1 MKLKFKAEA
10 KDWVFFGIFCVVL
23 LYFVAIA
30 VLNLAQFAASD
41 LDKPFHGFNPFPA
54 FTKDY
59 IGVTIVLYIAALVG
73 CIISVSDKFFDR
85 EKGFGIFVDS
95 SKKEKGFSRWAT
107 EKEYKEFLS
116 KVKVADKTANAGG
129 IPLIND
135 GKNMWVDDGESHSII
150 IGSTGSGKTQ
160 IIVLP
165 LVESLAKH
173 DESMIITDPK
183 GEIYEK
189 TSEMLKELGYNVVV
203 LNFRN
208 PQEGSG
214 WNPVNLP
221 YEYYKNHNNDKA
233 NELIDDLA
241 INILYDQNAQK
252 QDPFW
257 EKTSADYFSGLTLAL
272 FEDAKEEEINLNSI
286 NLLATVGEERIGP
299 STYIKKYFETKD
311 PASPAYVSAS
321 STLIAPNETKG
332 GILAVFKQKLR
343 LFASRENIS
352 EMLSHSDFDM
362 KEIGRKKTAVFIIIQ
377 DEKKTYH
384 PLVTIFLKQCYETL
398 VDVAQENGGKLQYRT
413 NFILDE
419 FANMPPL
426 KDVETMV
433 SAARSRNMRF
443 NFIIQNFAQLN
454 DVYGKEKGDTIK
466 GNCTNIIYLIS
477 SEMAALE
484 EISKM
489 CGEIKVKSGKDG
501 KEKEE
506 NRPLVTVSDLQ
517 RMGKGEIIVLRTREY
532 PLKTKLKY
540 DYQIDW
546 GYERKQATYPYRDK
560 KEVKVFDLK
569 GFVEARKAERA
580 NSILEK
586 FKNNNQNK
594 LYSGLGARPIGS
606 VDDLPSLA
614 PKVPEPSTQKPP
626 LNVSEIDEILKKID
640 NKMSALN
647 SDANTNKKEKEETE
661 IKNRAMGP
669 SMSMGIGGISQNAVE
684 NEVQGPSIPKPV
696 INETPKIE
704 KQDNASKFNVPNL
717 NIVSDVSIPKYEEK
731 KEEPPKFKFDNS
743 ILLNKEK
750 SNQSSSSNKQINE
763 KIKTEVKPINSEVKN
778 KNENSNYITD
788 DQFFDD
794 FFAEED

>member
-1 MKLKFKAEA
+1 MKLKFQAEP
-10 KDWVFFGIFCVVL
+10 KDWAFFGVFCVVL

-59 IGVTIVLYIAALVG
+59 IGITLVVYIAALVG
-73 CIISVSDKFFDR
+73 CIISVSDKFVDR
-85 EKGFGIFVDS
+85 DKGFGLLFS
-95 SKKEKGFSRWAT
+95 KPKKEKGFSRWAS
-107 EKEYKEFLS
+107 EKEYKELLK
-116 KVKVADKTANAGG
+116 KVKVTDKTAEAGG
-129 IPLIND
+129 IPLVND
-135 GKNMWVDDGESHSII
+135 GKYMWVDDGESHSII

-160 IIVLP
+160 IVVLP
-165 LVESLAKH
+165 LVESLAKNN
-173 DESMIITDPK
+173 ESMIITDPK

-189 TSEMLKELGYNVVV
+189 TSEMLKEKGYNVVL

-214 WNPVNLP
+214 WNPVYLP
-221 YEYYKNHNNDKA
+221 YEYYKNHNGDKA

-299 STYIKKYFETKD
+299 STYIKKYFETK
-311 PASPAYVSAS
+311 PPTSPAYVSAS

-362 KEIGRKKTAVFIIIQ
+362 KDIGRKKTAVFIIIQ

-398 VDVAQENGGKLQYRT
+398 VDVAQENGGRLQYRT

-466 GNCTNIIYLIS
+466 GNCNNIIYLIS

-506 NRPLVTVSDLQ
+506 NRPLITVSDLQ

-532 PLKTKLKY
+532 PLKVKLKY

-546 GYERKQATYPYRDK
+546 GYERKKAGYPHRERQ
-560 KEVKVFDLK
+560 EVKVFDLK
-569 GFVEARKAERA
+569 GFVEAKKAERA

-586 FKNNNQNK
+586 FKNPTQTK
-594 LYSGLGARPIGS
+594 SSGLGARAIGS
-606 VDDLPSLA
+606 IDDLPSLA
-614 PKVPEPSTQKPP
+614 PKPISSEKEPKVPSG
-626 LNVSEIDEILKKID
+626 VSEIDEILKKID
-640 NKMSALN
+640 SKMSALKEE
-647 SDANTNKKEKEETE
+647 ANNKKEELVQTE
-661 IKNRAMGP
+661 VKGR
-669 SMSMGIGGISQNAVE
+669 SMGMGNNSNSNVE
-684 NEVQGPSIPKPV
+684 EPEAKIPVPTEEIVKAPVVNEPTELELKAK
-696 INETPKIE
+696 ETLEKVVKKEAPKI
-704 KQDNASKFNVPNL
+704 NVPDL
-717 NIVSDVSIPKYEEK
+717 NIVAGENIPKYEENINTTSKFNMLPEMEKSK
-731 KEEPPKFKFDNS
+731 KELTTEV
-743 ILLNKEK
+743 KEK
-750 SNQSSSSNKQINE
+750 SLPE
-763 KIKTEVKPINSEVKN
+763 KVDEKERYV
-778 KNENSNYITD
+778 TD

-794 FFAEED
+794 FFSDDEDL

>member
-1 MKLKFKAEA
+1 MKLKFQAEP
-10 KDWVFFGIFCVVL
+10 KDWAFFGIFCVVL

-59 IGVTIVLYIAALVG
+59 IGITLVVYIAALIG

-85 EKGFGIFVDS
+85 DKGFGLFFS
-95 SKKEKGFSRWAT
+95 KPKKEKGFSRWAT
-107 EKEYKEFLS
+107 EKEYKELLK
-116 KVKVADKTANAGG
+116 KVKVTDKTADAGG
-129 IPLIND
+129 IPLVND
-135 GKNMWVDDGESHSII
+135 GKYMWVDDGESHSII

-160 IIVLP
+160 IVVLP
-165 LVESLAKH
+165 LVESLAKN

-189 TSEMLKELGYNVVV
+189 TSEMLKEKGYNVVL

-214 WNPVNLP
+214 WNPVYLP
-221 YEYYKNHNNDKA
+221 YEYYKNHNGDKA

-299 STYIKKYFETKD
+299 STYIKKYFETK
-311 PASPAYVSAS
+311 PPTSPAYVSAS

-362 KEIGRKKTAVFIIIQ
+362 KDIGRKKTAVFIIIQ

-398 VDVAQENGGKLQYRT
+398 VDVAQENGGRLQYRT

-466 GNCTNIIYLIS
+466 GNCNNIIYLIS

-506 NRPLVTVSDLQ
+506 NRPLITVSDLQ

-532 PLKTKLKY
+532 PLKVKLKY

-546 GYERKQATYPYRDK
+546 GYERKKAGYPHRERQ
-560 KEVKVFDLK
+560 EVKVFDLK
-569 GFVEARKAERA
+569 GFVEAKKAERA

-586 FKNNNQNK
+586 FKNPSPAK
-594 LYSGLGARPIGS
+594 PSGLGARAIGS
-606 VDDLPSLA
+606 IDDLPSLA
-614 PKVPEPSTQKPP
+614 PKPVAAKTESKVPTG
-626 LNVSEIDEILKKID
+626 VSEIDEILKKID
-640 NKMSALN
+640 SKMSALK
-647 SDANTNKKEKEETE
+647 DEANNKKEEPIQTEVKGRSMGMGSGAENPVETKEETIVSEAPTELE
-661 IKNRAMGP
+661 IKAKETLEKVLP
-669 SMSMGIGGISQNAVE
+669 AKEEKTV
-684 NEVQGPSIPKPV
+684 KK
-696 INETPKIE
+696 ETPKM
-704 KQDNASKFNVPNL
+704 NVPDL
-717 NIVSDVSIPKYEEK
+717 NIVAGENIPKYEENIVTTPKFNVLPEMENTK
-731 KEEPPKFKFDNS
+731 KE
-743 ILLNKEK
+743 IT
-750 SNQSSSSNKQINE
+750 
-763 KIKTEVKPINSEVKN
+763 TEVKEKALPEKVEEKDR
-778 KNENSNYITD
+778 YVTD

-794 FFAEED
+794 FFADDEEL

>member
-1 MKLKFKAEA
+1 MKLKFQAEP
-10 KDWVFFGIFCVVL
+10 KDWAFFGIFCVVL

-59 IGVTIVLYIAALVG
+59 IGITIVVYIAALVG

-85 EKGFGIFVDS
+85 DKGFGIFFS
-95 SKKEKGFSRWAT
+95 KPKKEKGFSRWAT
-107 EKEYKEFLS
+107 EKEYKELLK
-116 KVKVADKTANAGG
+116 KVKVTDNKAEAGG
-129 IPLIND
+129 IPLVND
-135 GKNMWVDDGESHSII
+135 GKYMWVDDGESHSII

-160 IIVLP
+160 IVVLP
-165 LVESLAKH
+165 LVESLAKN

-189 TSEMLKELGYNVVV
+189 TSEMLKEKGYNVVL

-214 WNPVNLP
+214 WNPVYLP
-221 YEYYKNHNNDKA
+221 YEYYKNHNGDKA

-299 STYIKKYFETKD
+299 STYIKKYFETK
-311 PASPAYVSAS
+311 PPTSPAYVSAS

-362 KEIGRKKTAVFIIIQ
+362 KDIGRKKTAVFIIIQ

-398 VDVAQENGGKLQYRT
+398 VDVAQENGGRLQYRT

-466 GNCTNIIYLIS
+466 GNCNNIIYLIS

-532 PLKTKLKY
+532 PLKVKLKY

-546 GYERKQATYPYRDK
+546 GYERKKAGYPHRERQ
-560 KEVKVFDLK
+560 EVKVFDLK
-569 GFVEARKAERA
+569 GFVEAKKAERA

-586 FKNNNQNK
+586 FKNPTPAK
-594 LYSGLGARPIGS
+594 TSGLGARAIGS
-606 VDDLPSLA
+606 IDDLPSLA
-614 PKVPEPSTQKPP
+614 PKPVSANPEPKVPTG
-626 LNVSEIDEILKKID
+626 VSEIDEILKKID
-640 NKMSALN
+640 SKMSALK
-647 SDANTNKKEKEETE
+647 DEANVKKEEPIQTEVKGRSMGMTSSDQSITEDSANEPEPTVKQADLEMKAKETLEKVLPAKEEK
-661 IKNRAMGP
+661 IVK
-669 SMSMGIGGISQNAVE
+669 
-684 NEVQGPSIPKPV
+684 K
-696 INETPKIE
+696 ET
-704 KQDNASKFNVPNL
+704 SKMNVPDL
-717 NIVSDVSIPKYEEK
+717 NIVSGEGIPKYEESIITKPKFNMLPEMENTK
-731 KEEPPKFKFDNS
+731 KELS
-743 ILLNKEK
+743 
-750 SNQSSSSNKQINE
+750 
-763 KIKTEVKPINSEVKN
+763 TEVKEKALPEKVDEK
-778 KNENSNYITD
+778 ERYVTD

-794 FFAEED
+794 FFADDDEL

>member
-1 MKLKFKAEA
+1 MKLKFQAEP
-10 KDWVFFGIFCVVL
+10 KDWAFFGIFCVVL

-59 IGVTIVLYIAALVG
+59 IGITIVVYIAALVG

-85 EKGFGIFVDS
+85 DKGFGIFFS
-95 SKKEKGFSRWAT
+95 KPKKEKGFSRWAT
-107 EKEYKEFLS
+107 EKEYKELLK
-116 KVKVADKTANAGG
+116 KVKVTDNKAEAGG
-129 IPLIND
+129 IPLVND
-135 GKNMWVDDGESHSII
+135 GKYMWVDDGESHSII

-160 IIVLP
+160 IVVLP
-165 LVESLAKH
+165 LVESLAKN

-189 TSEMLKELGYNVVV
+189 TSEMLKEKGYNVVL

-214 WNPVNLP
+214 WNPVYLP
-221 YEYYKNHNNDKA
+221 YEYYKNHNGDKA

-299 STYIKKYFETKD
+299 STYIKKYFETK
-311 PASPAYVSAS
+311 PPTSPAYVSAS

-362 KEIGRKKTAVFIIIQ
+362 KDIGRKKTAVFIIIQ

-398 VDVAQENGGKLQYRT
+398 VDVAQENGGRLQYRT

-466 GNCTNIIYLIS
+466 GNCNNIIYLIS

-532 PLKTKLKY
+532 PLKVKLKY

-546 GYERKQATYPYRDK
+546 GYERKKAGYPHRERQ
-560 KEVKVFDLK
+560 EVKVFDLK
-569 GFVEARKAERA
+569 GFVEAKKAERA

-586 FKNNNQNK
+586 FKNPTPAK
-594 LYSGLGARPIGS
+594 TSGLGARAIGS
-606 VDDLPSLA
+606 IDDLPSLA
-614 PKVPEPSTQKPP
+614 PKPVSANPEPKVPTG
-626 LNVSEIDEILKKID
+626 VSEIDEILKKID
-640 NKMSALN
+640 SKMSALK
-647 SDANTNKKEKEETE
+647 DEANVKKEEPIQTEVKGRSMGMTSSDQSITEDSANEPEPTVKQADLEMKAKETLEKVLPAKEEK
-661 IKNRAMGP
+661 IVK
-669 SMSMGIGGISQNAVE
+669 
-684 NEVQGPSIPKPV
+684 K
-696 INETPKIE
+696 ETPKM
-704 KQDNASKFNVPNL
+704 NVPDL
-717 NIVSDVSIPKYEEK
+717 NIVSGEGIPKYEESIITKPKFNMLPEMENTK
-731 KEEPPKFKFDNS
+731 KELS
-743 ILLNKEK
+743 
-750 SNQSSSSNKQINE
+750 
-763 KIKTEVKPINSEVKN
+763 TEVKEKALPERVDEK
-778 KNENSNYITD
+778 ERYVTD

-794 FFAEED
+794 FFADDDEL

>member
-1 MKLKFKAEA
+1 MKLKFQAEP
-10 KDWVFFGIFCVVL
+10 KDWAFFGIFCVVL

-59 IGVTIVLYIAALVG
+59 IGITLVVYIAALIG

-85 EKGFGIFVDS
+85 DKGFGLFFS
-95 SKKEKGFSRWAT
+95 KPKKEKGFSRWAT
-107 EKEYKEFLS
+107 EKEYKELLK
-116 KVKVADKTANAGG
+116 KVKVTDKTADAGG
-129 IPLIND
+129 IPLVND
-135 GKNMWVDDGESHSII
+135 GKYMWVDDGESHSII

-160 IIVLP
+160 IVVLP
-165 LVESLAKH
+165 LVESLAKN

-189 TSEMLKELGYNVVV
+189 TSEMLKEKGYNVVL

-214 WNPVNLP
+214 WNPVYLP
-221 YEYYKNHNNDKA
+221 YEYYKNHNGDKA

-272 FEDAKEEEINLNSI
+272 FEDAKEDEINLNSI

-299 STYIKKYFETKD
+299 STYIKKYFETK
-311 PASPAYVSAS
+311 PPTSPAYVSAS

-362 KEIGRKKTAVFIIIQ
+362 KDIGRKKTAVFIIIQ

-398 VDVAQENGGKLQYRT
+398 VDVAQENGGRLQYRT

-466 GNCTNIIYLIS
+466 GNCNNIIYLIS

-506 NRPLVTVSDLQ
+506 NRPLITVSDLQ

-532 PLKTKLKY
+532 PLKVKLKY

-546 GYERKQATYPYRDK
+546 GYERKKAGYPHRERQ
-560 KEVKVFDLK
+560 EVKVFDLK
-569 GFVEARKAERA
+569 GFVEAKKAERA

-586 FKNNNQNK
+586 FKNPSPAK
-594 LYSGLGARPIGS
+594 PSGLGARAIGS
-606 VDDLPSLA
+606 IDDLPSLA
-614 PKVPEPSTQKPP
+614 PKPVAAKTESKVPTG
-626 LNVSEIDEILKKID
+626 VSEIDEILKKID
-640 NKMSALN
+640 SKMSALK
-647 SDANTNKKEKEETE
+647 DEANNKKEEIVQTEVKSRSMGMGGSVEIPVETKEETIVSEAPTELE
-661 IKNRAMGP
+661 IKAKETLEKVLP
-669 SMSMGIGGISQNAVE
+669 AKEEKTV
-684 NEVQGPSIPKPV
+684 KK
-696 INETPKIE
+696 ETPKM
-704 KQDNASKFNVPNL
+704 NVPDL
-717 NIVSDVSIPKYEEK
+717 NIVAGENIPKYEENIVTTPKFNVLPEMENTK
-731 KEEPPKFKFDNS
+731 KE
-743 ILLNKEK
+743 IT
-750 SNQSSSSNKQINE
+750 
-763 KIKTEVKPINSEVKN
+763 TEVKEKTLPEKVEEKDR
-778 KNENSNYITD
+778 YVTD

-794 FFAEED
+794 FFADDEEL

>member
-23 LYFVAIA
+23 LYFCAVA
-30 VLNLAQFAASD
+30 VLNLAQFASGD
-41 LDKPFHGFNPFPA
+41 LDKPFHGFNPLPA

-59 IGVTIVLYIAALVG
+59 IGVTFVVYVAALIG
-73 CIISVSDKFFDR
+73 CILSVSDKIFDR
-85 EKGFGIFVDS
+85 EKGIGFLVG
-95 SKKEKGFSRWAT
+95 SKKEENGFSRWADA
-107 EKEYKEFLS
+107 KEYKSFLK
-116 KVKVADKTANAGG
+116 KVKVVDETANAGG

-165 LVESLAKH
+165 LVESLAKNN
-173 DESMIITDPK
+173 ESMIITDPK

-189 TSEMLKELGYNVVV
+189 TSEMLRKKGYNIVL
-203 LNFRN
+203 LNFRS
-208 PQEGSG
+208 PLEGSG
-214 WNPVNLP
+214 WNPTYLP
-221 YEYYKNHNNDKA
+221 YEYYKNGNSDKA

-241 INILYDQNAQK
+241 INILYDQNAQSN
-252 QDPFW
+252 DPFW
-257 EKTSADYFSGLTLAL
+257 EKTSADYFSGLLLAL
-272 FEDAKEEEINLNSI
+272 FEDAKEDEINLNSI
-286 NLLATVGEERIGP
+286 NLLATIGEERIGP

-311 PASPAYVSAS
+311 PGSPAYMSVS
-321 STLIAPNETKG
+321 STITAPNETKG
-332 GILAVFKQKLR
+332 SILSVFKQKIR
-343 LFASRENIS
+343 LFSSRENIS

-477 SEMAALE
+477 SEMAALK
-484 EISKM
+484 EISEM
-489 CGEIKVKSGKDG
+489 CGEIKVKSGKEG

-506 NRPLVTVSDLQ
+506 NRPLITVSDLQ
-517 RMGKGEIIVLRTREY
+517 RMGKGEIVVLRTREF

-546 GYERKQATYPYRDK
+546 GYKREKAAYPHREKATLK
-560 KEVKVFDLK
+560 TFDLK
-569 GFVEARKAERA
+569 GFVDAKKSERA
-580 NSILEK
+580 NSILER
-586 FKNNNQNK
+586 FKNPSNYVNQNERPA
-594 LYSGLGARPIGS
+594 LGARAIGS
-606 VDDLPSLA
+606 IDELPSLA
-614 PKVPEPSTQKPP
+614 PKKPNN
-626 LNVSEIDEILKKID
+626 LSSSSSVKEIDDIIKKID
-640 NKMSALN
+640 EKINELEKEDN
-647 SDANTNKKEKEETE
+647 SSKKEEKKTE
-661 IKNRAMGP
+661 IKK
-669 SMSMGIGGISQNAVE
+669 
-684 NEVQGPSIPKPV
+684 PKV
-696 INETPKIE
+696 KDVKEI
-704 KQDNASKFNVPNL
+704 PNL
-717 NIVSDVSIPKYEEK
+717 NIEKSNDIPKYSETK
-731 KEEPPKFKFDNS
+731 KEKTSD
-743 ILLNKEK
+743 
-750 SNQSSSSNKQINE
+750 
-763 KIKTEVKPINSEVKN
+763 IKLTRPEVKKEVKKDN
-778 KNENSNYITD
+778 NYVTD

-794 FFAEED
+794 FFADDDEI